1 VAGSSGK
8 TQLNRRELVKK
19 ILIIEDDSSF
29 AEELKSQL
37 SAQHQVEVCPDGQ
50 SGYYAIYEYKP
61 DAVLLDLT
69 IGQMGAVSLV
79 GKIKAQKQF
88 NRLPIFVLA
97 DTKTM
102 GLADEALAAG
112 ANEAFLKDQDDAVTR
127 VMDSLAQFMTPSL
140 AKQIRR
146 TTDVPVAAPAVFAHA
161 GEAPVAV
168 LNAPPSVSGV
178 SPRSVSIYSAPPI
191 PPNANFQQAAAL
203 FAPPRN
209 LPTADEANLAGQVF
223 LDTYG
228 QKAHVIRKDFISY
241 RTAQG
246 PDRKVSFERFVKG
259 VSELKVEARDSGFAG
274 LAMYLSAIEVRVTQL
289 LSCLD
294 VVTAP
299 SLQILAAALDVLAA
313 LDNHLAELR
322 PLNNM
327 TPHALVVDDENV
339 SRRALC
345 LGLEK
350 AKIKATSVD
359 NPDSAIQEAEG
370 TPFDIIFLDV
380 ELPKMNG
387 FALCARIRLF
397 AAHRKTPILFVTSL
411 SDMKS
416 RASSRV
422 SGGNQFLTKPLN
434 YPELTVNAWTLV
446 IRKRILEDGR
456 TERTR
461 G

>member
-1 VAGSSGK
+1 
-8 TQLNRRELVKK
+8 VKK

-29 AEELKSQL
+29 ADELKNQL
-37 SAQHQVEVCPDGQ
+37 SATNYEVEVCPDGQ

-61 DAVLLDLT
+61 DGVLLDLT

-112 ANEAFLKDQDDAVTR
+112 ANEAFLKDQENAVTR
-127 VMDSLAQFMTPSL
+127 VVESLVDFMTPSL
-140 AKQIRR
+140 AKHSRR
-146 TTDVPVAAPAVFAHA
+146 MTPGLTPDLSIAAPAVLARVVERP
-161 GEAPVAV
+161 GAV
-168 LNAPPSVSGV
+168 LSSAPSAAGIGV
-178 SPRSVSIYSAPPI
+178 SRGGSIYSTPARVS
-191 PPNANFQQAAAL
+191 NANFQQTNAL
-203 FAPPRN
+203 LGTSRS
-209 LPTADEANLAGQVF
+209 LPAVEDEASFAGQLF
-223 LDTYG
+223 LDSYG
-228 QKAHVIRKDFISY
+228 QKAHIIRKDFISY

-246 PDRKVSFERFVKG
+246 ADRKTSFERFVKG
-259 VSELKVEARDSGFAG
+259 VSALKVETRDNGFTG

-294 VVTAP
+294 VVTGP

-350 AKIKATSVD
+350 AKIKATAVD

-446 IRKRILEDGR
+446 IRQRILEDGR
-456 TERTR
+456 TERLRT
-461 G
+461 

>member
-1 VAGSSGK
+1 M
-8 TQLNRRELVKK
+8 KK
-19 ILIIEDDSSF
+19 ILIIEDDPSF
-29 AEELKSQL
+29 AEELRTQL
-37 SAQHQVEVCPDGQ
+37 QAHHQVEVCPDGQ

-88 NRLPIFVLA
+88 SRLPIYVLA

-102 GLADEALAAG
+102 TLADEALAAG
-112 ANEAFLKDQDDAVTR
+112 ANEAFLKDDVDAVSR
-127 VMDSLAQFMTPSL
+127 VSSALDSFMSPSL
-140 AKQIRR
+140 ARQIRK
-146 TTDVPVAAPAVFAHA
+146 PAIAMSEAPAAAPVLAQVAERQPALAPAGAVAMR
-161 GEAPVAV
+161 ESIPAPA
-168 LNAPPSVSGV
+168 LSRSSG
-178 SPRSVSIYSAPPI
+178 IT
-191 PPNANFQQAAAL
+191 ANFQQATAL
-203 FAPPRN
+203 YDPGSGRPGGFEPG
-209 LPTADEANLAGQVF
+209 PTPGQKF
-223 LDTYG
+223 LDSYG
-228 QKAHVIRKDFISY
+228 QKAHSIRKEFIAY
-241 RTAQG
+241 RTAQQQ
-246 PDRKVSFERFVKG
+246 DRKPAFERFLKG
-259 VSELKVEARDSGFAG
+259 LSAVTAEAREAGFTG
-274 LAMYLSAIEVRVTQL
+274 LSLYLTAIELRVSQL
-289 LSCLD
+289 LACLD

-327 TPHALVVDDENV
+327 TPHGLVVDDENV
-339 SRRALC
+339 SRKALC

-350 AKIKATSVD
+350 AKIKATAVD
-359 NPDSAIQEAEG
+359 NPDSAIHEAEG
-370 TPFDIIFLDV
+370 TPFDVIFLDV

-387 FALCARIRLF
+387 FALCARLRLF
-397 AAHRKTPILFVTSL
+397 PAHRKTPILFVTSL

-446 IRKRILEDGR
+446 IRKRILEDCR
-456 TERTR
+456 NEQNRA
-461 G
+461 